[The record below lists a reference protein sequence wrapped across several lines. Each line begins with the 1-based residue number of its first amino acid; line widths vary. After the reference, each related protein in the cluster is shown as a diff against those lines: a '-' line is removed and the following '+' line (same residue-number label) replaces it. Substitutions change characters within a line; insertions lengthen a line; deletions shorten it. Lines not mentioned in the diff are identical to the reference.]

1 MKEVR
6 WHGSSRSDVEAFPN
20 DARREAGYQLFQVQ
34 IGENPSDWKPMP
46 SVGAGVRE
54 IRIRQA
60 SGVRRLPDHLPNHDR
75 RRCSRVACVPEENTG
90 NGQTGHRPR
99 QSTVQTVQVT
109 IMARSVFH
117 DLFLEE
123 EAAELEMRAKLLSGI
138 NKWLSKSGLTQTEAA
153 EQLGVTQARVS
164 EIKNGKI
171 NRFSLSMLVRLAQ
184 RAGLRPGIKL
194 QKAA

>member
-1 MKEVR
+1 LC
-6 WHGSSRSDVEAFPN
+6 SRRD
-20 DARREAGYQLFQVQ
+20 Q

-46 SVGAGVRE
+46 SVGPGVRE
-54 IRIRQA
+54 IRTRQA
-60 SGVRRLPDHLPNHDR
+60 SGAYRIIYLNHDR

-90 NGQTGHRPR
+90 NSQTGHRPR
-99 QSTVQTVQVT
+99 QSTVQTAPVT

-117 DLFLEE
+117 DLFPEE

-138 NKWLSKSGLTQTEAA
+138 NKWLNKSGLTQTEAA

>member
-1 MKEVR
+1 MSKPFR
-6 WHGSSRSDVEAFPN
+6 TTR
-20 DARREAGYQLFQVQ
+20 DAKLDINCFGF
-34 IGENPSDWKPMP
+34 
-46 SVGAGVRE
+46 
-54 IRIRQA
+54 
-60 SGVRRLPDHLPNHDR
+60 
-75 RRCSRVACVPEENTG
+75 
-90 NGQTGHRPR
+90 RPA
-99 QSTVQTVQVT
+99 

-117 DLFLEE
+117 DLFPEE

-138 NKWLSKSGLTQTEAA
+138 NNWLSKSGLTQTEAA

>member
-1 MKEVR
+1 
-6 WHGSSRSDVEAFPN
+6 
-20 DARREAGYQLFQVQ
+20 
-34 IGENPSDWKPMP
+34 
-46 SVGAGVRE
+46 
-54 IRIRQA
+54 
-60 SGVRRLPDHLPNHDR
+60 
-75 RRCSRVACVPEENTG
+75 
-90 NGQTGHRPR
+90 
-99 QSTVQTVQVT
+99 
-109 IMARSVFH
+109 
-117 DLFLEE
+117 
-123 EAAELEMRAKLLSGI
+123 MRAKLLSGI

>member
-1 MKEVR
+1 M
-6 WHGSSRSDVEAFPN
+6 
-20 DARREAGYQLFQVQ
+20 
-34 IGENPSDWKPMP
+34 
-46 SVGAGVRE
+46 
-54 IRIRQA
+54 
-60 SGVRRLPDHLPNHDR
+60 
-75 RRCSRVACVPEENTG
+75 PEENTG
-90 NGQTGHRPR
+90 NDQTRHRPR
-99 QSTVQTVQVT
+99 HSTVQTDQVT

-117 DLFLEE
+117 DLFPEE

-138 NKWLSKSGLTQTEAA
+138 NKWLNKSGLTQTEAA
-153 EQLGVTQARVS
+153 EQLGVTQARIS